1 MEVESPERG
10 KIGGIAMEIPASDDG
25 ATTWSPPR
33 VPRRIL
39 QKLSEPKTSPSTVE
53 QIEAKLRGAD
63 LRRQKFHEYLS
74 SKARRK
80 PRSPSQ
86 SPTHGEDL
94 GQRLEAKLQAAEEKR
109 MSILAK
115 SKLRLAKLDELRQAA
130 KTEAEM
136 RFRQER
142 AELGTKVELR
152 VQQAEVNR
160 MLLLKANRQRRATL
174 RERTSQSLLR
184 RMARESKYKERV
196 RAAICQKR
204 AAAEKK
210 RMGLLEAEKR
220 RARARVMQARS
231 VAKSVSHQEEIKRRE
246 MKIKIE
252 DKLQRAKRQREEYL
266 MQRGKSHNP
275 FCDSYDKIH
284 DQADLLSRKLAR
296 CWKQFLTHGGTTFH
310 LAKAYTILG
319 INENTVKVMPFEQ
332 LALKIESL
340 NTLQRAKGLLDR
352 LELRFKLLRE
362 VDSATSTFGWDDI
375 DHLLKRVTSPKKKTT
390 PKRSLRSGGGK
401 KTVSNSPAAKTPVKL
416 ARYPVRIVL
425 CAYMVLSH
433 PDAVFSGKGERE
445 IALAKS
451 AEKFV
456 REFELLVRIILNGS
470 VQTCDRDSDCGLA
483 RRETFKSQLTE
494 FDSAWCSYLNSFV
507 VWKVKD
513 AQSLEEDLVRAACQL
528 ELSMI
533 QKCRMTPEG
542 GDSGALTHDLKAIQK
557 QVTEDQRLLREK
569 VLNISGDAGIERMDN
584 AISDTR
590 NKYFEAKE
598 NGSPVGSPIMH
609 SISPSP
615 TALASAFSS
624 LGGSNKGENLL
635 EASDQKTNRVVRSL
649 FRDEP
654 HPKVGSS
661 ANNSMHSP
669 RINEGLETDNELIV
683 NESLHGQHLEFAAST
698 KAADKYDDS
707 IKDKVRETMER
718 AFWDSVMESMKN
730 DEPGYNRVVDLM
742 REARYELC
750 SLAPQS
756 WRPEINEAIDIDI
769 LSQLL
774 IAGKLDM
781 DYLQKIMDFTLVTL
795 QKLSSPAKEDE
806 LKANCQ
812 KLFRELAD
820 ICQDGSGNSFILA
833 LVRGL
838 RFVLEEMQLLKQEI
852 SKARIRMLEP
862 ILKGPAAF
870 DYLRKTFTKR
880 YGLPSVAMTAL
891 PLTSRWLLSVKYSM
905 DQEWNE
911 HKEALSGL
919 TSGQDRFLPSAT
931 LRTGGSFSVKMNKN
945 HASPSTSTEA
955 VDECQECTGGN
966 KVDLLVRLGLLK
978 LVNAVSGLTQE
989 GLPETM
995 QLNFFRLR
1003 VIQAKIQKII
1013 VIATSILVQR
1023 QVLQSMQVVSSAADM
1038 DKIVQGSAK
1047 ALSELLDSNNDAGI
1061 QEIIET
1067 LGKPLEHGHDGTDVK
1082 KLQQIKE
1089 IMARMLSK
1097 SLQAGDAIFVHV
1109 TRAIYLAGRGV
1120 VLGGTGRRG
1129 RELAEM
1135 ALRQVGATAL
1145 IDEIVE
1151 AASVLVMA
1159 ARVTVNVQGPW
1170 YVQLVDNM

>member
-10 KIGGIAMEIPASDDG
+10 KIGGIAMEIPATDG
-25 ATTWSPPR
+25 ATLLSPPR
-33 VPRRIL
+33 IPPRIL
-39 QKLSEPKTSPSTVE
+39 QKLSEPKPKTPSTAE
-53 QIEAKLRGAD
+53 EIEAKLRGAD
-63 LRRQKFHEYLS
+63 LRRQKFYEYLS
-74 SKARRK
+74 SKARPK
-80 PRSPSQ
+80 PRSPSR

-115 SKLRLAKLDELRQAA
+115 AKLRLAKLDELRQAA
-130 KTEAEM
+130 KTGAEM

-174 RERTSQSLLR
+174 REKTSQSLLR

-196 RAAICQKR
+196 RAAIYQKR

-220 RARARVMQARS
+220 RACARVMQART
-231 VAKSVSHQEEIKRRE
+231 VAKSVSHQEEVKRRE

-252 DKLQRAKRQREEYL
+252 DKLQRAKRQRAEYL
-266 MQRGKSHNP
+266 MQRGKSPNSFHG
-275 FCDSYDKIH
+275 SYDKIH

-296 CWKQFLTHGGTTFH
+296 CWKQFLTRGKTTFH
-310 LAKAYTILG
+310 LAKAYNMLS
-319 INENTVKVMPFEQ
+319 INERSAKLMPFEQ
-332 LALKIESL
+332 LAMMIESFG
-340 NTLQRAKGLLDR
+340 TLQTAKDLLDR
-352 LELRFKLLRE
+352 LELRLKLLRD
-362 VDSATSTFGWDDI
+362 VDSAASTFGWGDI
-375 DHLLKRVTSPKKKTT
+375 DHLLKRVASPKRKVT
-390 PKRSLRSGGGK
+390 PRRSLCSGGVK
-401 KTVSNSPAAKTPVKL
+401 KTVSNSPAARAPVKL
-416 ARYPVRIVL
+416 SRYPVRIVL
-425 CAYMVLSH
+425 CAYMVLGH

-456 REFELLVRIILNGS
+456 REFELLVRIILNGPT
-470 VQTCDRDSDCGLA
+470 QTSDGHSDSGLA
-483 RRETFKSQLTE
+483 SRKTFKSQLAK

-533 QKCRMTPEG
+533 QKCRITPEG
-542 GDSGALTHDLKAIQK
+542 DSVALTHDLKAIQK

-569 VLNISGDAGIERMDN
+569 VLNISGDAGIERMDD

-590 NKYFEAKE
+590 SKYFEAKE
-598 NGSPVGSPIMH
+598 NGSPLSSPILH
-609 SISPSP
+609 SAPSP
-615 TALASAFSS
+615 TALPSASSS
-624 LGGSNKGENLL
+624 LVGTSKGENLL
-635 EASDQKTNRVVRSL
+635 EVRDQKPNRVVRSL

-654 HPKVGSS
+654 HLKVGSS
-661 ANNSMHSP
+661 SNNSTQSS
-669 RINEGLETDNELIV
+669 RSDEGLEMENELIV
-683 NESLHGQHLEFAAST
+683 NESLHGQHLEFDESP
-698 KAADKYDDS
+698 KVADKYYSS
-707 IKDKVRETMER
+707 IEDKVRETMEK
-718 AFWDSVMESMKN
+718 AFWDSVMESMRK

-742 REARYELC
+742 REARDVLC

-756 WRPEINEAIDIDI
+756 WRQEINEAIDIDI

-774 IAGKLDM
+774 ISGKLDM

-812 KLFRELAD
+812 KLFREIAD

-838 RFVLEEMQLLKQEI
+838 RFILEEIQLLKQEI

-870 DYLRKTFTKR
+870 DYLKKAFTKR

-891 PLTSRWLLSVKYSM
+891 PLTRQWLLSVKDSM
-905 DQEWNE
+905 DQEWDE
-911 HKEALSGL
+911 HKEAQSGL
-919 TSGQDRFLPSAT
+919 KGGEGRFLPSAT
-931 LRTGGSFSVKMNKN
+931 LRTGGSFSVKTYKN
-945 HASPSTSTEA
+945 HASPLTSIEA
-955 VDECQECTGGN
+955 TDECQECTGD

-978 LVNAVSGLTQE
+978 SVNAVSGLTQE

-1003 VIQAKIQKII
+1003 VVQAKIQKII

-1023 QVLQSMQVVSSAADM
+1023 QVLLSMQMVSSAADM
-1038 DKIVQGSAK
+1038 DKIVQGSVK
-1047 ALSELLDSNNDAGI
+1047 ALSELLDSNSDAGI

-1067 LGKPLEHGHDGTDVK
+1067 LGKPLEHGNYGTDVM

-1097 SLQAGDAIFVHV
+1097 SLQAGDAIFVRISQA
-1109 TRAIYLAGRGV
+1109 TYLAGRGV
-1120 VLGGTGRRG
+1120 VLGGTGGPG

-1159 ARVTVNVQGPW
+1159 ARVTVNVHGPW
-1170 YVQLVDNM
+1170 YAQLVDSM

>member
-25 ATTWSPPR
+25 ATTLSPPR
-33 VPRRIL
+33 IPQRLL
-39 QKLSEPKTSPSTVE
+39 QKLSEPKTSSPSTAE
-53 QIEAKLRGAD
+53 EIEAKLRGAD
-63 LRRQKFHEYLS
+63 LRRQKFYEYLS
-74 SKARRK
+74 SKARPK

-109 MSILAK
+109 MSLLAK
-115 SKLRLAKLDELRQAA
+115 AKMRLAKLDELRQAA
-130 KTEAEM
+130 KTGAEM

-160 MLLLKANRQRRATL
+160 MLLLKATRQRRATL

-220 RARARVMQARS
+220 RASARVMQVRS
-231 VAKSVSHQEEIKRRE
+231 AAKFVSHQEEVKRRE

-266 MQRGKSHNP
+266 MQRGRSHNS
-275 FCDSYDKIH
+275 FGDSYEKIH

-296 CWKQFLTHGGTTFH
+296 CWKQFLAREKTTFH
-310 LAKAYTILG
+310 IAKAYSMLS
-319 INENTVKVMPFEQ
+319 INENTAKIMPFEQ
-332 LALKIESL
+332 LAMKIESP
-340 NTLQRAKGLLDR
+340 NTLQRAKSLLDR
-352 LELRFKLLRE
+352 LELRFKLLRDI
-362 VDSATSTFGWDDI
+362 DSSTSTFGWGDI
-375 DHLLKRVTSPKKKTT
+375 DHLLKRVASPKKKAT
-390 PKRSLRSGGGK
+390 PRRSLRSGSAR
-401 KTVSNSPAAKTPVKL
+401 KTVSKLPAAETPVKL
-416 ARYPVRIVL
+416 SRYPVRIVL
-425 CAYMVLSH
+425 CAYMVLGH
-433 PDAVFSGKGERE
+433 PDAVFSGKGDRE

-456 REFELLVRIILNGS
+456 RVFELLVRIMLNGS
-470 VQTCDRDSDCGLA
+470 IQTSDGDSDCGLA
-483 RRETFKSQLTE
+483 KRRTFKSQLTE

-507 VWKVKD
+507 VWKVRD

-533 QKCRMTPEG
+533 QKCRITPEG
-542 GDSGALTHDLKAIQK
+542 DGGALTHDLKAIQK

-609 SISPSP
+609 SVSPSSA
-615 TALASAFSS
+615 ALESNSSS
-624 LGGSNKGENLL
+624 LGGSNKGENLI
-635 EASDQKTNRVVRSL
+635 EVSDQKPNRVVRSL
-649 FRDEP
+649 FRDEL
-654 HPKVGSS
+654 HPNVSSS
-661 ANNSMHSP
+661 ANNTMQSS
-669 RINEGLETDNELIV
+669 RIGEGLEVENELIV
-683 NESLHGQHLEFAAST
+683 NESLHGQHLEFAEST
-698 KAADKYDDS
+698 EVADNHDNS
-707 IKDKVRETMER
+707 IKDKIRETMEK

-730 DEPGYNRVVDLM
+730 DGPRYSRVVDLM
-742 REARYELC
+742 REARDELC

-756 WRPEINEAIDIDI
+756 WRQEISEAIDIDI

-774 IAGKLDM
+774 ISGKLDM
-781 DYLQKIMDFTLVTL
+781 DYLQKIMDSTLVTL

-806 LKANCQ
+806 LKANSQ

-820 ICQDGSGNSFILA
+820 ICRDGSGDSFILA

-838 RFVLEEMQLLKQEI
+838 RFVLEEIQLLKQEI

-870 DYLRKTFTKR
+870 DYLRKAFTKR

-891 PLTSRWLLSVKYSM
+891 PLTWQWLLSVKDSM
-905 DQEWNE
+905 NQELNE

-919 TSGQDRFLPSAT
+919 TSGQDRFLPSSA

-945 HASPSTSTEA
+945 HSSPSTTTEG
-955 VDECQECTGGN
+955 VDECTGE

-1003 VIQAKIQKII
+1003 AVQAKIQKIV

-1023 QVLQSMQVVSSAADM
+1023 QVLQSMQMVSSAADM

-1047 ALSELLDSNNDAGI
+1047 SLSEILDSNKDAGI
-1061 QEIIET
+1061 EEIIET
-1067 LGKPLEHGHDGTDVK
+1067 LGKPLEHGHDGTDVM

-1109 TRAIYLAGRGV
+1109 SRAIYLAGRGV
-1120 VLGGTGRRG
+1120 VLGGTGRNG
-1129 RELAEM
+1129 KELSEM
-1135 ALRQVGATAL
+1135 ALRQVGAIVL

-1159 ARVTVNVQGPW
+1159 ARVTVNVHGPW
-1170 YVQLVDNM
+1170 YAQLVANT

>member
-25 ATTWSPPR
+25 ATTLSPPR
-33 VPRRIL
+33 VPPRIL
-39 QKLSEPKTSPSTVE
+39 QKLSEPKTTSPSTVE
-53 QIEAKLRGAD
+53 EIEAKLRGAD

-74 SKARRK
+74 SKARPK

-115 SKLRLAKLDELRQAA
+115 AKLRLTKLDELRQAA

-136 RFRQER
+136 RFKQER

-160 MLLLKANRQRRATL
+160 MLLLKAKRQRRATL

-220 RARARVMQARS
+220 RACARVMQARS
-231 VAKSVSHQEEIKRRE
+231 VAKSVSHQEEVKRRE
-246 MKIKIE
+246 MKNKIE

-296 CWKQFLTHGGTTFH
+296 CWKQFLTREKTTFH
-310 LAKAYTILG
+310 LAKAYTMLG

-340 NTLQRAKGLLDR
+340 NTLQRVKGLLDR

-362 VDSATSTFGWDDI
+362 VDNATSTFGWGDI
-375 DHLLKRVTSPKKKTT
+375 DHLLKRVASPKKKAT
-390 PKRSLRSGGGK
+390 PRRSLHSGGAK
-401 KTVSNSPAAKTPVKL
+401 KTVSNSPAAKPPVKL
-416 ARYPVRIVL
+416 SRYPVRIVL
-425 CAYMVLSH
+425 CAYMILGH

-445 IALAKS
+445 ISLAKS
-451 AEKFV
+451 AENFV

-470 VQTCDRDSDCGLA
+470 IQTSDGDSDCGLA
-483 RRETFKSQLTE
+483 RHRTFKSQLTE
-494 FDSAWCSYLNSFV
+494 FDSAWCSYLNCFV

-533 QKCRMTPEG
+533 KKCRMTPEG
-542 GDSGALTHDLKAIQK
+542 DIGALTHDLKAIQK

-590 NKYFEAKE
+590 SKFFEAKE
-598 NGSPVGSPIMH
+598 NGSPVGSPILH
-609 SISPSP
+609 SVSPSP
-615 TALASAFSS
+615 TALASASSS
-624 LGGSNKGENLL
+624 LGDSKGENLL
-635 EASDQKTNRVVRSL
+635 EVSDQKSNRVVRSL
-649 FRDEP
+649 FRDELS
-654 HPKVGSS
+654 PKVGSS
-661 ANNSMHSP
+661 ANSSMQSS
-669 RINEGLETDNELIV
+669 RIGEGLEMENELIV
-683 NESLHGQHLEFAAST
+683 NESIHGQRLEFAEST
-698 KAADKYDDS
+698 KVADEVNNS
-707 IKDKVRETMER
+707 IKDKVRETMEK
-718 AFWDSVMESMKN
+718 AFWDSVMESLKE
-730 DEPGYNRVVDLM
+730 DEPRYNRVVDLM
-742 REARYELC
+742 REARDELC

-756 WRPEINEAIDIDI
+756 WRQEINEAIDIDI

-774 IAGKLDM
+774 ISGKLDM

-806 LKANCQ
+806 LKANSQ

-820 ICQDGSGNSFILA
+820 ICRDGSGNSFILA

-838 RFVLEEMQLLKQEI
+838 RFVLEKIQLLKQEI

-870 DYLRKTFTKR
+870 DYLSKAFTKR
-880 YGLPSVAMTAL
+880 YGLPAVAMTAL
-891 PLTSRWLLSVKYSM
+891 PLTSQWLLSVRDSM

-911 HKEALSGL
+911 HQEALSGL
-919 TSGQDRFLPSAT
+919 TSEQDRFLPSAT
-931 LRTGGSFSVKMNKN
+931 LRTGGSFSVKLTNN
-945 HASPSTSTEA
+945 HAPSTSTEA
-955 VDECQECTGGN
+955 VDECQECTGD

-989 GLPETM
+989 ALPETM

-1003 VIQAKIQKII
+1003 VIQAKVQKII

-1023 QVLQSMQVVSSAADM
+1023 QILQSMQMVSSAADM

-1067 LGKPLEHGHDGTDVK
+1067 LGKPLEHGNNGADVM

-1089 IMARMLSK
+1089 IMTRMLSK

-1109 TRAIYLAGRGV
+1109 ARAIYLAGRGV
-1120 VLGGTGRRG
+1120 VLGGNGRHG

-1145 IDEIVE
+1145 INEIVE

-1159 ARVTVNVQGPW
+1159 ARVSVNVHGPW
-1170 YVQLVDNM
+1170 YAQLVHNM

>member
-10 KIGGIAMEIPASDDG
+10 KIGGIAIEIPASDDG
-25 ATTWSPPR
+25 ETIWSPPR
-33 VPRRIL
+33 VPPRLL
-39 QKLSEPKTSPSTVE
+39 QKLSEPKTSSPTAE
-53 QIEAKLRGAD
+53 EIEAKLRGAD
-63 LRRQKFHEYLS
+63 LRRQKFYEYLS
-74 SKARRK
+74 SKARPK

-109 MSILAK
+109 MSILAQA
-115 SKLRLAKLDELRQAA
+115 KLRLAKLDELRQAA
-130 KTEAEM
+130 KTGAEM

-160 MLLLKANRQRRATL
+160 MLLLKANRLRRATL

-210 RMGLLEAEKR
+210 RLGLLEAEKR
-220 RARARVMQARS
+220 RACARVMQVRN
-231 VAKSVSHQEEIKRRE
+231 VVKSISHQEEVKRRE
-246 MKIKIE
+246 MQIKIE

-266 MQRGKSHNP
+266 MQRGKAHNS
-275 FCDSYDKIH
+275 FCDSYDEIH

-296 CWKQFLTHGGTTFH
+296 CWKQFLTRGKTTVH
-310 LAKAYTILG
+310 LAKAYTMLS
-319 INENTVKVMPFEQ
+319 INENAVKVMPFEQ
-332 LALKIESL
+332 LAMKIESP

-352 LELRFKLLRE
+352 LELRFKLLRD
-362 VDSATSTFGWDDI
+362 VDSATSTIGWGDI
-375 DHLLKRVTSPKKKTT
+375 DHLLNRVATPKKKAT
-390 PKRSLRSGGGK
+390 PRRSLRSGGAK
-401 KTVSNSPAAKTPVKL
+401 KTVSNLPAAKTPVKL
-416 ARYPVRIVL
+416 LRYPVRIVL
-425 CAYMVLSH
+425 CAYMILGH

-470 VQTCDRDSDCGLA
+470 IQTSDGDTDCGLA
-483 RRETFKSQLTE
+483 RRRTFKSQLTE

-533 QKCRMTPEG
+533 QKCRITAEG
-542 GDSGALTHDLKAIQK
+542 DGGALTHDLKAIQK
-557 QVTEDQRLLREK
+557 QVIEDQRLLREK
-569 VLNISGDAGIERMDN
+569 VLNISGGAGIERMDN

-598 NGSPVGSPIMH
+598 NGSPVGSPIMQ
-609 SISPSP
+609 SVSPSP
-615 TALASAFSS
+615 IALAGASSS
-624 LGGSNKGENLL
+624 LGGSNKGGNLL
-635 EASDQKTNRVVRSL
+635 EVSDQKPNRVVRSL
-649 FRDEP
+649 FRDELP
-654 HPKVGSS
+654 SKVGSS
-661 ANNSMHSP
+661 ANNSLQSSHTD
-669 RINEGLETDNELIV
+669 EGLVMENELIV
-683 NESLHGQHLEFAAST
+683 NESLHGQRLEFAESS
-698 KAADKYDDS
+698 KVADKYDNS
-707 IKDKVRETMER
+707 IKDKVRETMEK
-718 AFWDSVMESMKN
+718 AFWDSVMESMKK
-730 DEPGYNRVVDLM
+730 DENRYNRVVDLM
-742 REARYELC
+742 REARDELC

-756 WRPEINEAIDIDI
+756 WRQEISEAIDIDI

-774 IAGKLDM
+774 ISGKLDM

-812 KLFRELAD
+812 KLFGELAD
-820 ICQDGSGNSFILA
+820 ICMDGSENSFILA

-838 RFVLEEMQLLKQEI
+838 RFVLEEIQLLKQEI

-862 ILKGPAAF
+862 ILKGPGAL
-870 DYLRKTFTKR
+870 DYLRKAFTKR
-880 YGLPSVAMTAL
+880 YGLPSMAMTTL
-891 PLTSRWLLSVKYSM
+891 PLTWQWLLSVKDSM
-905 DQEWNE
+905 DQEFNE
-911 HKEALSGL
+911 HKEALSSL

-945 HASPSTSTEA
+945 HASPLTSTEA
-955 VDECQECTGGN
+955 VDECQECTGD

-989 GLPETM
+989 GLPETL

-1003 VIQAKIQKII
+1003 ATQAKIQKII

-1023 QVLQSMQVVSSAADM
+1023 QVLQSMQMVLSAADM
-1038 DKIVQGSAK
+1038 DKIVQGGAK
-1047 ALSELLDSNNDAGI
+1047 AVSELLDSNNDAGI
-1061 QEIIET
+1061 QEIIST
-1067 LGKPLEHGHDGTDVK
+1067 LVKPLEHGDNGTDEM

-1109 TRAIYLAGRGV
+1109 ARAIYLAGRGV
-1120 VLGGTGRRG
+1120 VLGGTGRQG
-1129 RELAEM
+1129 RELAEA
-1135 ALRQVGATAL
+1135 ALRQVGATVL
-1145 IDEIVE
+1145 IDEI
-1151 AASVLVMA
+1151 ADATSVLVMA
-1159 ARVTVNVQGPW
+1159 AHVTVNVHGPW
-1170 YVQLVDNM
+1170 YAQLVDNM

>member
-10 KIGGIAMEIPASDDG
+10 KIGGIVMEIPASDDG
-25 ATTWSPPR
+25 VTTWSPPR
-33 VPRRIL
+33 VPPRLL
-39 QKLSEPKTSPSTVE
+39 QKLSEPKTSPSTAE
-53 QIEAKLRGAD
+53 EIEAKLRGAD
-63 LRRQKFHEYLS
+63 LRRQKFYEYLS
-74 SKARRK
+74 SKARPK

-115 SKLRLAKLDELRQAA
+115 AKLRLAKLDELRQAA
-130 KTEAEM
+130 KTGAEM
-136 RFRQER
+136 RFRQEQ

-220 RARARVMQARS
+220 RACARVMQARS
-231 VAKSVSHQEEIKRRE
+231 VAKSVSHQEEVKRRE

-266 MQRGKSHNP
+266 MQRGKSHYSL
-275 FCDSYDKIH
+275 FDGYDKMH

-296 CWKQFLTHGGTTFH
+296 CWKQFLTRGKTTFH
-310 LAKAYTILG
+310 LAKAYTMLN
-319 INENTVKVMPFEQ
+319 INENAAKVMPFEQ
-332 LALKIESL
+332 LAMKIESP
-340 NTLQRAKGLLDR
+340 NTLLRVKGLLDR
-352 LELRFKLLRE
+352 LELRFKLLRD
-362 VDSATSTFGWDDI
+362 VDSAASTFGWGDI
-375 DHLLKRVTSPKKKTT
+375 DHLLKRVASPKKKAT
-390 PKRSLRSGGGK
+390 PRRSLRSGGAK
-401 KTVSNSPAAKTPVKL
+401 NTVSNLPAAKTPVKL
-416 ARYPVRIVL
+416 SRYPVRIVL
-425 CAYMVLSH
+425 CAYMVLAH

-445 IALAKS
+445 IALAES

-470 VQTCDRDSDCGLA
+470 IHTANGDSDCGLA
-483 RRETFKSQLTE
+483 RRRTFKSQLIE

-507 VWKVKD
+507 VWKVRD

-533 QKCRMTPEG
+533 KKCRMTPEG
-542 GDSGALTHDLKAIQK
+542 DGGALTHDLKAIQK

-569 VLNISGDAGIERMDN
+569 VLNISGDAGIERMDS

-598 NGSPVGSPIMH
+598 NGSPVSSPIMH
-609 SISPSP
+609 SSS
-615 TALASAFSS
+615 TALPSASSS

-635 EASDQKTNRVVRSL
+635 EVSDQKPNRVVRSL
-649 FRDEP
+649 FRDEL
-654 HPKVGSS
+654 HPKIGSS
-661 ANNSMHSP
+661 ANNCMQSS
-669 RINEGLETDNELIV
+669 RIGEGLEMENELIV
-683 NESLHGQHLEFAAST
+683 NESLHGQHLEFAESI
-698 KAADKYDDS
+698 KGGDKYNNS
-707 IKDKVRETMER
+707 IKDKVRETMEK

-730 DEPGYNRVVDLM
+730 DEPRYSRVVDLM
-742 REARYELC
+742 KEARDELC

-756 WRPEINEAIDIDI
+756 WRKEITEAIDIDI

-774 IAGKLDM
+774 ISDKLDM

-820 ICQDGSGNSFILA
+820 ISRDGSGNSFILA

-838 RFVLEEMQLLKQEI
+838 RFVLEEIQLLKQEI

-870 DYLRKTFTKR
+870 DYLTKAFTKH

-891 PLTSRWLLSVKYSM
+891 PLTWQWLLSVKDSM
-905 DQEWNE
+905 DQELNE

-955 VDECQECTGGN
+955 VVECQECRGD
-966 KVDLLVRLGLLK
+966 KVDLLARLGLLK

-995 QLNFFRLR
+995 QLNLFRLR
-1003 VIQAKIQKII
+1003 AVQAKIQKII

-1023 QVLQSMQVVSSAADM
+1023 QVLQSMQMVSSAADM

-1047 ALSELLDSNNDAGI
+1047 ALSELLNSNEDAGI

-1067 LGKPLEHGHDGTDVK
+1067 LGKPLEHGRDGTDVM

-1109 TRAIYLAGRGV
+1109 ARAIYLAGRGV
-1120 VLGGTGRRG
+1120 VLGGTGRNG

-1135 ALRQVGATAL
+1135 AMRQVGATAL

-1151 AASVLVMA
+1151 AATVLVTA
-1159 ARVTVNVQGPW
+1159 ARVTVNVHGPW
-1170 YVQLVDNM
+1170 YAQLVDNM

>member
-10 KIGGIAMEIPASDDG
+10 KIGGIAIEIPASDDG
-25 ATTWSPPR
+25 ATIWSPPR
-33 VPRRIL
+33 VPPRLL
-39 QKLSEPKTSPSTVE
+39 QKLSEPKTSSPTAE
-53 QIEAKLRGAD
+53 EIEAKLRGAD
-63 LRRQKFHEYLS
+63 LRRQKFYEYLS
-74 SKARRK
+74 SKARPK

-109 MSILAK
+109 MSILAQA
-115 SKLRLAKLDELRQAA
+115 KLRLAKLDELRQAA
-130 KTEAEM
+130 KTGAEM

-210 RMGLLEAEKR
+210 RTGLLEAEKR
-220 RARARVMQARS
+220 RACARVMQVRN
-231 VAKSVSHQEEIKRRE
+231 VVKSISHQEEVKRRE

-266 MQRGKSHNP
+266 MQRGKAHNS
-275 FCDSYDKIH
+275 FCDSYDEIH

-296 CWKQFLTHGGTTFH
+296 CWKQFLTRGKTTFH
-310 LAKAYTILG
+310 LAKAYTMLS
-319 INENTVKVMPFEQ
+319 INENAVKVMPFEQ
-332 LALKIESL
+332 LAMKIESP

-352 LELRFKLLRE
+352 LELRFKLLRD
-362 VDSATSTFGWDDI
+362 VDSDTSTIGWGDI
-375 DHLLKRVTSPKKKTT
+375 DHLLNRVATPKKKAT
-390 PKRSLRSGGGK
+390 PRRSLRSGGAK
-401 KTVSNSPAAKTPVKL
+401 KTVSNLSVAKTPVKL
-416 ARYPVRIVL
+416 LRYPVRIVL
-425 CAYMVLSH
+425 CAYMILGH

-470 VQTCDRDSDCGLA
+470 IQTSDGDSHCGLA
-483 RRETFKSQLTE
+483 RRRTFKSQLIE

-533 QKCRMTPEG
+533 QKCRITAEG
-542 GDSGALTHDLKAIQK
+542 DGGALTHDLKAIQK
-557 QVTEDQRLLREK
+557 QVIEDQRLLREK
-569 VLNISGDAGIERMDN
+569 VLNISGGAGIERMDN

-598 NGSPVGSPIMH
+598 NGSPVGSPIMQ
-609 SISPSP
+609 SVSPSP
-615 TALASAFSS
+615 IALASGSSS
-624 LGGSNKGENLL
+624 LGGSNKGGNLL
-635 EASDQKTNRVVRSL
+635 EVSEQKPNCVVRSL
-649 FRDEP
+649 FRDELP
-654 HPKVGSS
+654 SKVGSS
-661 ANNSMHSP
+661 ANNSLQSSHTD
-669 RINEGLETDNELIV
+669 EGLVMENELIV
-683 NESLHGQHLEFAAST
+683 NESLHGQHLEFAESS
-698 KAADKYDDS
+698 KVADKDDNS
-707 IKDKVRETMER
+707 IKDKVRETMEK
-718 AFWDSVMESMKN
+718 AFWDSVMESMKK
-730 DEPGYNRVVDLM
+730 DENRYNRVVDLM
-742 REARYELC
+742 REARDELC

-756 WRPEINEAIDIDI
+756 WRQEISEAIDIDI
-769 LSQLL
+769 LS
-774 IAGKLDM
+774 
-781 DYLQKIMDFTLVTL
+781 

-812 KLFRELAD
+812 KLFGELAD
-820 ICQDGSGNSFILA
+820 ICVDGSENSFIMA

-862 ILKGPAAF
+862 ILKGPGAL
-870 DYLRKTFTKR
+870 DYLRKAFTNR
-880 YGLPSVAMTAL
+880 YGLPSMAMTAL
-891 PLTSRWLLSVKYSM
+891 PLTWQWLLSVKDSM
-905 DQEWNE
+905 DQEFNE
-911 HKEALSGL
+911 HKEALSSL

-945 HASPSTSTEA
+945 YASPLTSTEA
-955 VDECQECTGGN
+955 VDECQECTGD

-989 GLPETM
+989 GLPETL

-1003 VIQAKIQKII
+1003 ATQAKIQKII

-1023 QVLQSMQVVSSAADM
+1023 QVLQSMQMVSSAADT

-1061 QEIIET
+1061 QEIIST
-1067 LGKPLEHGHDGTDVK
+1067 LVKPLEHGDNGTDEM

-1109 TRAIYLAGRGV
+1109 ARAIYLAGRGV
-1120 VLGGTGRRG
+1120 VLGGTGRQG
-1129 RELAEM
+1129 RELAEA
-1135 ALRQVGATAL
+1135 ALRQVGATVL
-1145 IDEIVE
+1145 IDEI
-1151 AASVLVMA
+1151 ADAISVLVMA
-1159 ARVTVNVQGPW
+1159 AHVTVNVHGPW
-1170 YVQLVDNM
+1170 YAQLVDNM

>member
-1 MEVESPERG
+1 MTLF
-10 KIGGIAMEIPASDDG
+10 IACFCVVMLAIPLIS
-25 ATTWSPPR
+25 
-33 VPRRIL
+33 
-39 QKLSEPKTSPSTVE
+39 TSNLLY
-53 QIEAKLRGAD
+53 IR
-63 LRRQKFHEYLS
+63 
-74 SKARRK
+74 
-80 PRSPSQ
+80 
-86 SPTHGEDL
+86 
-94 GQRLEAKLQAAEEKR
+94 R
-109 MSILAK
+109 MSLLAK
-115 SKLRLAKLDELRQAA
+115 AKMRLAKLDELRQAA
-130 KTEAEM
+130 KTGAEM

-160 MLLLKANRQRRATL
+160 MLLLKATRQRRATL

-220 RARARVMQARS
+220 RASARVMQVRS
-231 VAKSVSHQEEIKRRE
+231 AAKFVSHQEEVKRRE

-266 MQRGKSHNP
+266 MQRGRSHNS
-275 FCDSYDKIH
+275 FGDSYEKIH

-296 CWKQFLTHGGTTFH
+296 CWKQFLAREKTTFH
-310 LAKAYTILG
+310 IAKAYSMLS
-319 INENTVKVMPFEQ
+319 INENTAKIMPFEQ
-332 LALKIESL
+332 LAMKIESP
-340 NTLQRAKGLLDR
+340 NTLQRAKSLLDR
-352 LELRFKLLRE
+352 LELRFKLLRDI
-362 VDSATSTFGWDDI
+362 DSSTSTFGWGDI
-375 DHLLKRVTSPKKKTT
+375 DHLLKRVASPKKKAT
-390 PKRSLRSGGGK
+390 PRRSLRSGSAR
-401 KTVSNSPAAKTPVKL
+401 KTVSKLPAAETPVKL
-416 ARYPVRIVL
+416 SRYPVRIVL
-425 CAYMVLSH
+425 CAYMVLGH
-433 PDAVFSGKGERE
+433 PDAVFSGKGDRE

-456 REFELLVRIILNGS
+456 RVFELLVRIMLNGS
-470 VQTCDRDSDCGLA
+470 IQTSDGDSDCGLA
-483 RRETFKSQLTE
+483 KRRTFKSQLTE

-507 VWKVKD
+507 VWKVRD

-533 QKCRMTPEG
+533 QKCRMTPG
-542 GDSGALTHDLKAIQK
+542 GDGGALTHDLKAIQK

-609 SISPSP
+609 SVSPSSA
-615 TALASAFSS
+615 ALASNSSS
-624 LGGSNKGENLL
+624 LGGSNKGENLI
-635 EASDQKTNRVVRSL
+635 EVSDQKPNRVVRSL
-649 FRDEP
+649 FRDEL
-654 HPKVGSS
+654 HPNVSSS
-661 ANNSMHSP
+661 ANNTMQSS
-669 RINEGLETDNELIV
+669 RIGEGLEVENELIV
-683 NESLHGQHLEFAAST
+683 NESLHGQHLEFAEST
-698 KAADKYDDS
+698 EVADNHDNS
-707 IKDKVRETMER
+707 IKDKIRETMEK

-730 DEPGYNRVVDLM
+730 DGPRYSRVVDLM
-742 REARYELC
+742 REARDELC

-756 WRPEINEAIDIDI
+756 WRQEISEAIDIDI

-774 IAGKLDM
+774 ISAKLDM
-781 DYLQKIMDFTLVTL
+781 DYLQKIMDSTLVTL

-806 LKANCQ
+806 LKANSQ

-820 ICQDGSGNSFILA
+820 ICRDGSGDSFILA

-838 RFVLEEMQLLKQEI
+838 RFVLEEIQLLKQEI

-870 DYLRKTFTKR
+870 DYLRKAFTKR

-891 PLTSRWLLSVKYSM
+891 PLTWQWLLSVKDSM
-905 DQEWNE
+905 NQELNE

-919 TSGQDRFLPSAT
+919 TSGQDRFLPSSA

-945 HASPSTSTEA
+945 HSSPSTTTVRLFFSEG
-955 VDECQECTGGN
+955 VDECTGE

-1003 VIQAKIQKII
+1003 AIQAKIQKIV

-1023 QVLQSMQVVSSAADM
+1023 QVLQSMQMVSSAADM

-1047 ALSELLDSNNDAGI
+1047 SLSEILDSNKDAGI
-1061 QEIIET
+1061 EEIIET
-1067 LGKPLEHGHDGTDVK
+1067 LGKPLEHGHDSTDVM

-1109 TRAIYLAGRGV
+1109 SRAIYLAGRGV
-1120 VLGGTGRRG
+1120 VLGGTGRNG
-1129 RELAEM
+1129 KELSEM
-1135 ALRQVGATAL
+1135 ALRQVGAIVL

-1159 ARVTVNVQGPW
+1159 ARVTVNVHGPW
-1170 YVQLVDNM
+1170 YAQLVAKT

>member
-10 KIGGIAMEIPASDDG
+10 KIGGIAMEIPASDG
-25 ATTWSPPR
+25 ATLLSPPR
-33 VPRRIL
+33 IPPRIL
-39 QKLSEPKTSPSTVE
+39 QKLSEPKPKTSPSTAE
-53 QIEAKLRGAD
+53 EIDAKLRGAD
-63 LRRQKFHEYLS
+63 LRRQKFYEYLS
-74 SKARRK
+74 SKARPK

-86 SPTHGEDL
+86 TPTHGEDL

-115 SKLRLAKLDELRQAA
+115 AKLRLAKLDELRQAA
-130 KTEAEM
+130 KTGAEM

-196 RAAICQKR
+196 RAAIYQKR

-220 RARARVMQARS
+220 RACARVMQART
-231 VAKSVSHQEEIKRRE
+231 VAKSVSHQEEVKRRE

-252 DKLQRAKRQREEYL
+252 DKLQRAKRQRAEYL
-266 MQRGKSHNP
+266 MQRGKSPNSFHG
-275 FCDSYDKIH
+275 SYDKIH

-296 CWKQFLTHGGTTFH
+296 CWKQFLTRGKTTFH
-310 LAKAYTILG
+310 LAKAYNMLS
-319 INENTVKVMPFEQ
+319 INERSAKLMPFEQ
-332 LALKIESL
+332 LAMMIESFG
-340 NTLQRAKGLLDR
+340 TLQTAKGLLDR
-352 LELRFKLLRE
+352 LELRFKLLRD
-362 VDSATSTFGWDDI
+362 VNSAASTFGWGDI
-375 DHLLKRVTSPKKKTT
+375 DHLLKRVASPKRKVT
-390 PKRSLRSGGGK
+390 PRRSLRSGGVK
-401 KTVSNSPAAKTPVKL
+401 KTVSNSPAARAPLKL
-416 ARYPVRIVL
+416 SRYPVRIVL
-425 CAYMVLSH
+425 CAYMVLGH

-456 REFELLVRIILNGS
+456 REFELLVRIILNGPT
-470 VQTCDRDSDCGLA
+470 QTSDGHSDCGLA
-483 RRETFKSQLTE
+483 SRKTFKSQLAE

-533 QKCRMTPEG
+533 QKCRITPEG
-542 GDSGALTHDLKAIQK
+542 DSVALTHDLKAIQK

-590 NKYFEAKE
+590 SKYFEAKE
-598 NGSPVGSPIMH
+598 NGSPLSSPILH
-609 SISPSP
+609 SISPTP
-615 TALASAFSS
+615 TALPSASSP
-624 LGGSNKGENLL
+624 LGGTSKGENLL
-635 EASDQKTNRVVRSL
+635 EVRDQKPNRVVRSL

-661 ANNSMHSP
+661 AKNSMQAS
-669 RINEGLETDNELIV
+669 RSDEGLEMENELIV
-683 NESLHGQHLEFAAST
+683 NESLHGQHLDFAESP
-698 KAADKYDDS
+698 KVADKYYSS
-707 IKDKVRETMER
+707 IEDKVRETMEK
-718 AFWDSVMESMKN
+718 AFWDSVMESMRK

-742 REARYELC
+742 REARDVLC

-756 WRPEINEAIDIDI
+756 WRQEINEVIDIDI

-774 IAGKLDM
+774 ISGKLDM
-781 DYLQKIMDFTLVTL
+781 DYLQKIMDFALVTL

-812 KLFRELAD
+812 KLFREIAD
-820 ICQDGSGNSFILA
+820 ICQDGAGNSFILA

-838 RFVLEEMQLLKQEI
+838 RFILEEIQLLKQEI
-852 SKARIRMLEP
+852 SKAKIRMLEP

-870 DYLRKTFTKR
+870 DYLKKAFTKR

-891 PLTSRWLLSVKYSM
+891 PLTRQWLLSVKDSM
-905 DQEWNE
+905 DQEWDE
-911 HKEALSGL
+911 HKEAQSGL

-931 LRTGGSFSVKMNKN
+931 LRTGGSFSVKTYKN
-945 HASPSTSTEA
+945 HASPLASTEA
-955 VDECQECTGGN
+955 IDECQECTGD
-966 KVDLLVRLGLLK
+966 KVDILVRLGLLK

-995 QLNFFRLR
+995 HLNFFRLR

-1023 QVLQSMQVVSSAADM
+1023 QVLLSMQMVSSAVDM
-1038 DKIVQGSAK
+1038 DKIVQGSVK
-1047 ALSELLDSNNDAGI
+1047 ALSELFDSNSDAGI

-1067 LGKPLEHGHDGTDVK
+1067 LGKPLEHGNYGADVM

-1097 SLQAGDAIFVHV
+1097 SLQAGDAIFVRIS
-1109 TRAIYLAGRGV
+1109 RAIYLAGRGV
-1120 VLGGTGRRG
+1120 VLGGTRRQG

-1135 ALRQVGATAL
+1135 ALQQVGATAL
-1145 IDEIVE
+1145 IDEVVE
-1151 AASVLVMA
+1151 AASVLIVA
-1159 ARVTVNVQGPW
+1159 TRVTVNVHGPW
-1170 YVQLVDNM
+1170 YAQLVDNM

>member
-10 KIGGIAMEIPASDDG
+10 KLGGIAMEIPASDDG
-25 ATTWSPPR
+25 AMTWSPPR

-53 QIEAKLRGAD
+53 QIEAKLRGAN
-63 LRRQKFHEYLS
+63 LRRQKFHKYLS
-74 SKARRK
+74 SKARPK

-109 MSILAK
+109 MRILAK
-115 SKLRLAKLDELRQAA
+115 AKLRLAKLDELRQAA
-130 KTEAEM
+130 KTGAEM

-160 MLLLKANRQRRATL
+160 MLLLKANLQRRATL

-204 AAAEKK
+204 VAAEKK
-210 RMGLLEAEKR
+210 RMGLLEAEKS
-220 RARARVMQARS
+220 RACARVMQSRS
-231 VAKSVSHQEEIKRRE
+231 IAKSMSHQEEVKRRV

-275 FCDSYDKIH
+275 FCDSYDRIH

-296 CWKQFLTHGGTTFH
+296 CWRQFLTRGKTTFH
-310 LAKAYTILG
+310 LAKAYTMLG
-319 INENTVKVMPFEQ
+319 INEKTVKVMPFEQ
-332 LALKIESL
+332 LVLKIESL

-362 VDSATSTFGWDDI
+362 VDSATSTFGWGDI
-375 DHLLKRVTSPKKKTT
+375 DHLLKRVASPKKKAT
-390 PKRSLRSGGGK
+390 PRRSLRSGGGK
-401 KTVSNSPAAKTPVKL
+401 KPVSNSPAAKTPVKL
-416 ARYPVRIVL
+416 SRYPVRIVL
-425 CAYMVLSH
+425 CAYMVLGH

-470 VQTCDRDSDCGLA
+470 IQTSDGDSDCGLA
-483 RRETFKSQLTE
+483 RRKTFKLQLTE

-533 QKCRMTPEG
+533 QKCRMTPE

-590 NKYFEAKE
+590 NKYFETKE

-615 TALASAFSS
+615 TALASASSS
-624 LGGSNKGENLL
+624 LRGSNKGENLL
-635 EASDQKTNRVVRSL
+635 EVSDQKPNRVVRSL

-661 ANNSMHSP
+661 ANNIMHSP
-669 RINEGLETDNELIV
+669 RISEGLETENELIV
-683 NESLHGQHLEFAAST
+683 NESLHGQHLEFAEST
-698 KAADKYDDS
+698 EVADKYDSS
-707 IKDKVRETMER
+707 IKDKVRETMEK

-730 DEPGYNRVVDLM
+730 DEPRYNRVVDLM
-742 REARYELC
+742 REARDELC

-756 WRPEINEAIDIDI
+756 WRQEINEAVDIDI

-774 IAGKLDM
+774 ISGKLDM
-781 DYLQKIMDFTLVTL
+781 DYLQKIMDFTLATL

-820 ICQDGSGNSFILA
+820 ICRDGSGNSFILA

-852 SKARIRMLEP
+852 SKARIRLLEP

-870 DYLRKTFTKR
+870 DYLRKAFTKR
-880 YGLPSVAMTAL
+880 HGLPSVAMTAL
-891 PLTSRWLLSVKYSM
+891 PLTWQWLLSVKDST

-911 HKEALSGL
+911 HKEALSGVA
-919 TSGQDRFLPSAT
+919 SGQDRFLPSTT

-945 HASPSTSTEA
+945 HDSPSTSTEA
-955 VDECQECTGGN
+955 ADECQECTGD
-966 KVDLLVRLGLLK
+966 KVDLMVRLGLLK
-978 LVNAVSGLTQE
+978 LANAVSGLTQE

-1003 VIQAKIQKII
+1003 AIQARIQKII

-1023 QVLQSMQVVSSAADM
+1023 QVLQSMQMVSSAADM

-1047 ALSELLDSNNDAGI
+1047 ALSELLDSNNDSGI

-1067 LGKPLEHGHDGTDVK
+1067 LGKPLEQGHDGTGVM

-1109 TRAIYLAGRGV
+1109 ARAIYLAGRGV
-1120 VLGGTGRRG
+1120 VLGGTGRHG

-1151 AASVLVMA
+1151 AVSVLVMA
-1159 ARVTVNVQGPW
+1159 ARVTVNVHGPW

>member
-25 ATTWSPPR
+25 ATTWSSPPR
-33 VPRRIL
+33 IPQRIL
-39 QKLSEPKTSPSTVE
+39 QKLSEPKTSPSTAE

-63 LRRQKFHEYLS
+63 LRRQKFYEYLS
-74 SKARRK
+74 SKARPK

-109 MSILAK
+109 MSLLAK
-115 SKLRLAKLDELRQAA
+115 AKLRLAKLDELRQAA
-130 KTEAEM
+130 KTGAEM

-220 RARARVMQARS
+220 RACARVMQVRS
-231 VAKSVSHQEEIKRRE
+231 VAKSVSHQEEVKRRE
-246 MKIKIE
+246 MKTKIE

-266 MQRGKSHNP
+266 MQRGKSHNS

-284 DQADLLSRKLAR
+284 DQADLLSRRLAR
-296 CWKQFLTHGGTTFH
+296 CWKQFLTHGKTTLH
-310 LAKAYTILG
+310 LAKAYTMLS
-319 INENTVKVMPFEQ
+319 INEETVKVMPFEQ
-332 LALKIESL
+332 LAMKIESP
-340 NTLQRAKGLLDR
+340 NTLRRAKSLLDR
-352 LELRFKLLRE
+352 LELRFKLLRDI
-362 VDSATSTFGWDDI
+362 DSAASTFGWGDI
-375 DHLLKRVTSPKKKTT
+375 DHLLKRVASPKKKAT
-390 PKRSLRSGGGK
+390 PRRSLRSDGEK
-401 KTVSNSPAAKTPVKL
+401 KTVSNLPAAKTPAKL
-416 ARYPVRIVL
+416 SRYPVRIVL
-425 CAYMVLSH
+425 CAYMVLGH

-445 IALAKS
+445 ISLAKS

-456 REFELLVRIILNGS
+456 KEFELLVRIILNGS
-470 VQTCDRDSDCGLA
+470 IQTSDGDSDCGLT
-483 RRETFKSQLTE
+483 RRRTFKSQLAE

-507 VWKVKD
+507 VWKVRD

-542 GDSGALTHDLKAIQK
+542 DGGALTHDLKAIQK

-584 AISDTR
+584 AISETR

-609 SISPSP
+609 SVSPSS
-615 TALASAFSS
+615 TALASASSS
-624 LGGSNKGENLL
+624 LGGSAKGENLL
-635 EASDQKTNRVVRSL
+635 EVSDQKPNRVVRSL
-649 FRDEP
+649 FSDEL
-654 HPKVGSS
+654 HPNAGSS
-661 ANNSMHSP
+661 ANNSMQSSP
-669 RINEGLETDNELIV
+669 IDEGLEMENELIV
-683 NESLHGQHLEFAAST
+683 NESLHGQHLEFAEST
-698 KAADKYDDS
+698 KVADKYDNS

-718 AFWDSVMESMKN
+718 AFWDSVMESMKK
-730 DEPGYNRVVDLM
+730 DGPGYNRVVDLM
-742 REARYELC
+742 REARDELC

-756 WRPEINEAIDIDI
+756 WRQEIVEAIDIDI

-774 IAGKLDM
+774 ISGKLDM

-806 LKANCQ
+806 LKANSQ

-820 ICQDGSGNSFILA
+820 ICRDGSENSFILA

-838 RFVLEEMQLLKQEI
+838 RFVLEEIQLLKQEI
-852 SKARIRMLEP
+852 SKAKIRMLEP

-870 DYLRKTFTKR
+870 DYLRKAFNKR
-880 YGLPSVAMTAL
+880 YGLPSVATTAL
-891 PLTSRWLLSVKYSM
+891 PLTRQWLLSVKDSM
-905 DQEWNE
+905 DQELSE

-945 HASPSTSTEA
+945 HASPSTSTETL
-955 VDECQECTGGN
+955 DEYQECTGD
-966 KVDLLVRLGLLK
+966 KVDSLVRLGLLK
-978 LVNAVSGLTQE
+978 LVNAVSGVTQE

-1003 VIQAKIQKII
+1003 AIQAKIQKII
-1013 VIATSILVQR
+1013 VIATSILVQK
-1023 QVLQSMQVVSSAADM
+1023 QVLQSMQMVSSAADM
-1038 DKIVQGSAK
+1038 DKIVRESAK
-1047 ALSELLDSNNDAGI
+1047 ALSELFDSNKDAGI

-1067 LGKPLEHGHDGTDVK
+1067 LGKPLEHGHDGTDVM

-1109 TRAIYLAGRGV
+1109 ARAIYLAGRGV
-1120 VLGGTGRRG
+1120 VLGGTGRHG

-1135 ALRQVGATAL
+1135 ALRQVGATVL

-1151 AASVLVMA
+1151 AASALVMA
-1159 ARVTVNVQGPW
+1159 ARVTVNVHGPW
-1170 YVQLVDNM
+1170 YAQLIDNM